1 MPPLRE
7 GHLIHFPCMLS
18 YHPKVNGDF
27 SRGKGIGDKEKSL
40 CYGGLHIHRFLQW
53 CLYLVSRDTSS
64 VSEN

>member
-27 SRGKGIGDKEKSL
+27 SRGKGIGDKESH
-40 CYGGLHIHRFLQW
+40 YAMVVYIYTGFYSGASI
-53 CLYLVSRDTSS
+53 
-64 VSEN
+64 